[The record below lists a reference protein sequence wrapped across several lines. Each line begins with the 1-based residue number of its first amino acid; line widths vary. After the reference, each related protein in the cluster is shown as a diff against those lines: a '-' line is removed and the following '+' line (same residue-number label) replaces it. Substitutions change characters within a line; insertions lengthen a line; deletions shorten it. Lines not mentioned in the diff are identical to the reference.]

1 MIIGRLS
8 TLNRNKHR
16 SLKEKDGKDALI
28 RAVLFDF
35 WDTLVFYGK
44 REGQRLKRVRVRGLT
59 EALVDAGFSV
69 DSREVEKAL
78 EEVDVECDEIRGK
91 TGQEVDLSSQV
102 QRLMEKLRVG
112 KSDSRL
118 SQNLWDF
125 YAHSVLTVKLR
136 ARNGA
141 ASVLGLL
148 KEGGYKVG
156 LVCNT
161 YHTPGVVVRKVLQKF
176 GLFPYFDALIF
187 SDEYGLA
194 KPRPE
199 IFLEA
204 LSKMGVESSEAVHIG
219 DRPDLDVLGAK
230 KAGLKAIHL
239 QLTDQPYPPNL
250 PQPDATIK
258 TLLRIPVVLTKL

>member
-1 MIIGRLS
+1 M
-8 TLNRNKHR
+8 
-16 SLKEKDGKDALI
+16 I

-35 WDTLVFYGK
+35 WDTLVFYEK

-59 EALVDAGFSV
+59 EALVEAGFSV
-69 DSREVEKAL
+69 DSREVEEAL
-78 EEVDVECDEIRGK
+78 EGVDVECDGLREK

-102 QRLMEKLRVG
+102 QMLMKKLG
-112 KSDSRL
+112 ICKSDSGL
-118 SQNLWDF
+118 SQNLWDV
-125 YAHSVLTVKLR
+125 YAHSVLTVKLK

-141 ASVLGLL
+141 ASILHLL

-161 YHTPGVVVRKVLQKF
+161 YHTPSVIVRKILQKF
-176 GLFPYFDALIF
+176 GLFPYFDALVF

-199 IFLEA
+199 IFWEA
-204 LSKMGVESSEAVHIG
+204 LSKMGVEPGEAVHIG

-230 KAGLKAIHL
+230 RAGLRAIHL
-239 QLTDQPYPPNL
+239 QSTDQPYPSNL
-250 PQPDATIK
+250 PKPDATIK
-258 TLLRIPVVLTKL
+258 TLLHIPMALRKL